1 MSTTQTTNAIDTVFA
16 ALAAKGETALMP
28 FMTMGDPDLDTSVA
42 LIQAAEAAGAHMIEM
57 GIPYSDP
64 LADGPVI
71 QRASERALKN
81 RIGLKDCMA
90 VASEA
95 RRRGVRMPFI
105 LFTYFNPALQLG
117 LPKFFELMQE
127 HDFSGVIIPDL
138 PLEEDGE
145 VRALAEAS
153 GIHLIPLVAP
163 TSEAR
168 VERIASLAKGFVYC
182 VSSLGVT
189 GVRSTFH
196 EGIDGFLSAVRKAAN
211 VPICIGF
218 GISNREQA
226 ERFSGICD
234 GVIIGSAIV
243 RQVEEALPLLT
254 SGNEADRQAGLQA
267 VQLFIADLKP
277 RSQAAR
283 DQLNG

>member
-1 MSTTQTTNAIDTVFA
+1 
-16 ALAAKGETALMP
+16 
-28 FMTMGDPDLDTSVA
+28 
-42 LIQAAEAAGAHMIEM
+42 MIEL

-71 QRASERALKN
+71 QRASERALRN
-81 RIGLKDCMA
+81 RISLLDCMS
-90 VASEA
+90 VASKA
-95 RRRGVRMPFI
+95 RERGVKLPFI
-105 LFTYFNPALQLG
+105 LFTYFNPVLQLG
-117 LPKFFELMQE
+117 LERYFELLKE
-127 HDFSGVIIPDL
+127 HGFSGMIIPDL

-168 VERIASLAKGFVYC
+168 VERIAARAQGFVYC

-189 GVRSTFH
+189 GVRSSFH
-196 EGIDGFLSAVRKAAN
+196 EGIDSFLASVRKAAS
-211 VPICIGF
+211 VPICVGF

-226 ERFSGICD
+226 ERFAGQCD
-234 GVIIGSAIV
+234 GVIVGSAIV

-254 SGNEADRQAGLQA
+254 SEQAGERERGLA
-267 VQLFIADLKP
+267 SVRDFIADLKP
-277 RSQAAR
+277 RVTA
-283 DQLNG
+283 

>member
-1 MSTTQTTNAIDTVFA
+1 MSATNAIDAVFA
-16 ALAAKGETALMP
+16 RLKETGETALIP
-28 FMTMGDPDLDTSVA
+28 FMTMGDPDLETSVE
-42 LIQAAEAAGAHMIEM
+42 LLQAAEEAGAHMIEL

-71 QRASERALKN
+71 QRASERALRN
-81 RIGLKDCMA
+81 RISLLDCMS
-90 VASEA
+90 VASKA
-95 RRRGVRMPFI
+95 RERGVKLPFI
-105 LFTYFNPALQLG
+105 LFTYFNPVLQLG
-117 LPKFFELMQE
+117 LERYFELLKE
-127 HDFSGVIIPDL
+127 HGFSGMIIPDL

-168 VERIASLAKGFVYC
+168 VERIAARAQGFVYC

-189 GVRSTFH
+189 GVRSSFH
-196 EGIDGFLSAVRKAAN
+196 EGIDSFLASVRKAAS
-211 VPICIGF
+211 VPICVGF

-226 ERFSGICD
+226 ERFAGQCD
-234 GVIIGSAIV
+234 GVIVGSAIV

-254 SGNEADRQAGLQA
+254 SEQAGERERGLA
-267 VQLFIADLKP
+267 SVRDFIADLKP
-277 RSQAAR
+277 RVMA
-283 DQLNG
+283 